1 MPVIV
6 SFAAGSQAA
15 VALIQTAI
23 QRKIRDIG
31 NKMSVDAQILEERGR
46 SLVWLAQRRAVSCD
60 DLAAYNSDTTKLHEF
75 ASAFAHLARK
85 AGAKISDPPT
95 PKLFSRVYTN
105 NRWLLARARGADGVI
120 TACTPDFSYA
130 EVWDQPD
137 GSPVLDGNLGNPV
150 VLALIPWIG
159 RAVVATIAAVGLVFA
174 LIKLRELLTA
184 SETIEQ
190 EYNEFAA
197 RLGSQKVEAVR
208 RCTESAVAAAEK
220 AGQPV
225 NYMALRQQCEDG
237 VSAQFPPDIRRPS
250 PGVGLGKT
258 VIYVGLGV
266 ALIVGSLAGYQFI
279 RNRG

>member
-1 MPVIV
+1 
-6 SFAAGSQAA
+6 
-15 VALIQTAI
+15 
-23 QRKIRDIG
+23 
-31 NKMSVDAQILEERGR
+31 
-46 SLVWLAQRRAVSCD
+46 
-60 DLAAYNSDTTKLHEF
+60 
-75 ASAFAHLARK
+75 
-85 AGAKISDPPT
+85 
-95 PKLFSRVYTN
+95 
-105 NRWLLARARGADGVI
+105 
-120 TACTPDFSYA
+120 
-130 EVWDQPD
+130 
-137 GSPVLDGNLGNPV
+137 LDGNLGNPV